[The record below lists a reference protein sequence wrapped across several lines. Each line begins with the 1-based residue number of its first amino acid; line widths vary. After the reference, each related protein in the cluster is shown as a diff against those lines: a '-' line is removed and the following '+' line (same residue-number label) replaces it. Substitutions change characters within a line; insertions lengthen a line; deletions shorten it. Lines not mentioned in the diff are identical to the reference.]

1 MRLRPD
7 DEPLRCEARL
17 CDGLVALAADGKLEC
32 IECGDVYGELTA
44 EEMASLVIEGAA

>member
-7 DEPLRCEARL
+7 EEPLRCEMRL
-17 CDGLVALAADGKLEC
+17 CDGPVVMAADGKLEC
-32 IECGDVYGELTA
+32 IECGDLCGELTA